1 MKGKQAI
8 LRYLET
14 HRTFT
19 AKDVATECGMTIN
32 CITKNAIDLERA
44 RKIVRVSKVWRTVT
58 YRLATPE
65 EQDGTARS
73 CTNGIFQEC
82 RNSAAMKRVLM
93 VWGESRGMTNLSAV
107 EKMAE
112 LMQQM
117 EENSPRV
124 ATLQYFLKQVAEK
137 VEDAEKRNA
146 ELEARCAALAAE
158 LSAVDA
164 IHNDAVFITDEHYEQ
179 CPPEVQKMI
188 RSLAVLQIPAYQ
200 AFLAEVRA
208 AAVDEVCLKISNAII
223 NCYQDEQ
230 IGLDAAATICGDF
243 AAQLRKGGAS

>member
-65 EQDGTARS
+65 EQAGTARS

-82 RNSAAMKRVLM
+82 RNSPAMKGIDGL
-93 VWGESRGMTNLSAV
+93 GEGRGMKQKFISGLPRTTTAARQRWKTTEALST
-107 EKMAE
+107 
-112 LMQQM
+112 
-117 EENSPRV
+117 R
-124 ATLQYFLKQVAEK
+124 
-137 VEDAEKRNA
+137 
-146 ELEARCAALAAE
+146 
-158 LSAVDA
+158 
-164 IHNDAVFITDEHYEQ
+164 
-179 CPPEVQKMI
+179 
-188 RSLAVLQIPAYQ
+188 
-200 AFLAEVRA
+200 
-208 AAVDEVCLKISNAII
+208 
-223 NCYQDEQ
+223 
-230 IGLDAAATICGDF
+230 
-243 AAQLRKGGAS
+243 